1 MSFVIHDT
9 ELRHDG
15 GTHNLEVEIDGTQAI
30 VRFGSSFTLRLDER
44 GVNQLAD
51 VLQDTLDVVR
61 GARRGQPITD
71 AALDV
76 QETDLVPKGDW
87 NPSDPTNW

>member
-9 ELRHDG
+9 KLRHDG

-30 VRFGSSFTLRLDER
+30 VRFGSSFTLRLDEK

-51 VLQDTLDVVR
+51 ILQDTLDVVR
-61 GARRGQPITD
+61 GARRGQPIVN
-71 AALDV
+71 AELDV
-76 QETDLVPKGDW
+76 QETDLVPNVVF